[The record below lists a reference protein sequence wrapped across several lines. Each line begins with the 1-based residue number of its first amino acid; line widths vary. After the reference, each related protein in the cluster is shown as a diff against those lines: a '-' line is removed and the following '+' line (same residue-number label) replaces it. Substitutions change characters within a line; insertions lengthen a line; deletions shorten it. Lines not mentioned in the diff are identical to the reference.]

1 MREGASKDIASELTQ
16 ASRCCVAVPELPV
29 RVAPPALCLA
39 CREAHTRRSPAGL
52 EGDNRC
58 RGARF
63 DAHLRERKRGSE
75 REREAE
81 RERERERER

>member
-1 MREGASKDIASELTQ
+1 MGEGASKDIASELTQ
-16 ASRCCVAVPELPV
+16 ASRCCVAVPQLPV

-58 RGARF
+58 RGAGF
-63 DAHLRERKRGSE
+63 DAHLWFGVECLGLSVQGLVLSV
-75 REREAE
+75 
-81 RERERERER
+81 